1 MNTFSYVLQQVWR
14 NQPHLVLIAIF
25 VVIIGLMAKMK
36 LFAKANKNPWSA
48 FVPIWDLMSI
58 MEMVG
63 RPRRQWI
70 YMCIPIFNI
79 YFGFVLILEIAKSF
93 GKTSRT
99 QQILAAVFNLFYIL
113 NLALS
118 FEEEYVGPVHK
129 EVVKQSDAPLLNPI

>member
-1 MNTFSYVLQQVWR
+1 MNTFSYVLQEVWR
-14 NQPHLVLIAIF
+14 NQPHLVLISIF
-25 VVIIGLMAKMK
+25 VLVIGLMAKMK
-36 LFAKANKNPWSA
+36 LFTKANKNLWSA
-48 FVPIWDLMSI
+48 FVPIWDLISI

-99 QQILAAVFNLFYIL
+99 QQILALVFNLFYLL

-118 FEEEYVGPVHK
+118 FEEEYAGPVHK